1 MDSAASDR
9 ATERMRN
16 QLQKLYESEG
26 CRTTASTTDARRA
39 QVTLERDKR
48 SPPRCG
54 VCKRPMR
61 IHRISAR
68 FVSDLPLGPA
78 SSVLVKYDAVQGR
91 GKDCGV
97 SDPEHLFLRLRQ
109 KSLRR

>member
-16 QLQKLYESEG
+16 PLRKLYESEG
-26 CRTTASTTDARRA
+26 YRVTGFTTDAERA
-39 QVTLERDKR
+39 QVTLDWDKR
-48 SPPRCG
+48 CPPQCG

-61 IHRISAR
+61 IRRISAQ

-78 SSVLVKYDAVQGR
+78 SCVRVKDDAVQGYC
-91 GKDCGV
+91 KDCGA
-97 SDPEHLFLRLRQ
+97 SDLDHLFLELRQ